1 MNNIILGCGG
11 QDGQVL
17 TELLLSQG
25 EKVYGVVRRS
35 SQPRRYL
42 NRLVENGLVLVEGDM
57 TDLSSLQNIFSAY
70 KPDRIFAIGAM
81 SHVGISFTEPLST
94 WDITAKGILN
104 TLEAMRRICPNAKMY
119 NAASSEMFGSNY
131 SITEDY
137 DAYSTIGHYNFK
149 KHGDMSCEFYIDYME
164 RHYKHE
170 YNTYIPYQSEETPM
184 MGNSPYGI
192 AKLAAFHATR
202 LYRESYGLWA
212 ASGILFNHESKYR
225 SINFVT
231 RKITNYVSR
240 VLLSKKVGTSIP
252 KLKLGNLSAKRDW
265 SDARDMTKAMTYI
278 LNADKPDDYV
288 CGSGETHSVE
298 EFAKIAF
305 EYIGE
310 NYENHI
316 ETDVDLM
323 RPCEVE
329 YLRANPTKIKKE
341 LGWSPEISFTQMI
354 HDMINNDIERTE
366 MIYKNHGDV

>member
-17 TELLLSQG
+17 AELLLSRD

-42 NRLVENGLVLVEGDM
+42 NRLAEKGLVLIEGDM
-57 TDLSSLQNIFSAY
+57 TDLSSLQNIFSTC

-81 SHVGISFTEPLST
+81 SHVGISFSEPLST

-104 TLEAMRRICPNAKMY
+104 TLEAMRRICPNARMY

-131 SITEDY
+131 SLDRNYDMYTVTE
-137 DAYSTIGHYNFK
+137 HFNFK
-149 KHGDMSCEFYIDYME
+149 KDGDVSDEWFIENIHD
-164 RHYKHE
+164 E
-170 YNTYIPYQSEETPM
+170 YNTYIPFQSEITPM

-240 VLLSKKVGTSIP
+240 VLLSKKVGISIP